1 MPQHDTGRLGQ
12 RIRRWRRQGIQRGL
26 PKTQQN
32 LDIVGCAPGPA
43 SASAPQPPAL
53 YAAIQPL
60 DFRPA
65 PPPQRTHARGTLS
78 LSRGPIRAPKA
89 NMRLTILNLHDPLAF
104 LPRSHAALLAR
115 SPHARVQR
123 TPASCRSCALPWAW
137 TTARASTRC
146 TEGRDRA
153 ATEGRDRALTKGRDG
168 AGTEGR
174 DGAGTEGRDG
184 AVRDVTEQRQR
195 DVTEHRQRDVT
206 EQRPRDV
213 TEQGPRDVTEQR
225 QRDKGSDRAATKGSQ
240 GAATE
245 GRDGAAGQWFA
256 CVMPLFCPLQMD
268 IMDMIL
274 TVPHLFA
281 AADAG
286 VFVLEADL
294 RGWAEW
300 QHTQMVV

>member
-1 MPQHDTGRLGQ
+1 VPQHDTGRLGQ

-153 ATEGRDRALTKGRDG
+153 ATEGR
-168 AGTEGR
+168 
-174 DGAGTEGRDG
+174 
-184 AVRDVTEQRQR
+184 
-195 DVTEHRQRDVT
+195 
-206 EQRPRDV
+206 
-213 TEQGPRDVTEQR
+213 
-225 QRDKGSDRAATKGSQ
+225 AAN
-240 GAATE
+240 E
-245 GRDGAAGQWFA
+245 GRDGAAGPWFTF
-256 CVMPLFCPLQMD
+256 VTPLSRPPQND
-268 IMDMIL
+268 IIDML
-274 TVPHLFA
+274 LAAPHLLAHAGAFA
-281 AADAG
+281 QVADS
-286 VFVLEADL
+286 
-294 RGWAEW
+294 RGWSHAR
-300 QHTQMVV
+300 MVRARV